1 MPGAGLFLGH
11 TKRET
16 EEGMCCSCQEGYECI
31 CVAGLDHEYVS
42 VNMGQYK

>member
-16 EEGMCCSCQEGYECI
+16 EKEC
-31 CVAGLDHEYVS
+31 VVLAKKVTS
-42 VNMGQYK
+42 AFV